1 MTETLI
7 GVFLILIV
15 LCFVLSSLKPKKQV
29 SKDKNAETPENIT
42 RPSPSTPVE
51 ADAETPGYISRVSL
65 LTPSEAD
72 AFGYLC
78 QHIADSAHICP
89 KVRIADI
96 LKVAPTNDRSAWGR
110 AFGKI
115 AQKHIDFVIMN
126 HVGDILF
133 AIEVDDSSHRRPDRQ
148 KRDAFVND
156 AFKQAG
162 VPLIRVQSRQLPR
175 SDELTRA
182 IMELSALP
190 NQTLPNQ
197 TLKAS

>member
-7 GVFLILIV
+7 GVFLILTA

-29 SKDKNAETPENIT
+29 SKDNNAETPGNT
-42 RPSPSTPVE
+42 TQPSEYV
-51 ADAETPGYISRVSL
+51 SRESL

-72 AFGYLC
+72 AFRYLC

-126 HVGDILF
+126 HSGDILF
-133 AIEVDDSSHRRPDRQ
+133 AIEVDDSSHQRPDRQ
-148 KRDAFVND
+148 QRDAFVNE

-162 VPLIRVQSRQLPR
+162 VPLIRVQSRHCLLYT
-175 SDELTRA
+175 SDAADE
-182 IMELSALP
+182 
-190 NQTLPNQ
+190 
-197 TLKAS
+197 